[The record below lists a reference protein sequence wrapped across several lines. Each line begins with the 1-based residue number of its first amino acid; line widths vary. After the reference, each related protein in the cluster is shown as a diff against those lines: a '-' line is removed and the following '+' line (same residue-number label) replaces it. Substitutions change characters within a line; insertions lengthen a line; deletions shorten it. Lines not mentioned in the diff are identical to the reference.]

1 MIEKHCLY
9 CGAEIPEPENKK
21 TNIKRYCSRKC
32 ARKAAAEKSAEANRR
47 RREEETAQARAK
59 RESGLEACMQEAE
72 RLGISYGQYMARRG
86 QP

>member
-32 ARKAAAEKSAEANRR
+32 ARKAAGERSVEAHRR
-47 RREEETAQARAK
+47 SREEAARARSK
-59 RESGLEACMQEAE
+59 RESGLEACMKEAD

>member
-32 ARKAAAEKSAEANRR
+32 ASKAAGERSVEAHRR
-47 RREEETAQARAK
+47 SRE
-59 RESGLEACMQEAE
+59 
-72 RLGISYGQYMARRG
+72 
-86 QP
+86 